1 MKKYDVAIIGCGPA
15 GMCAAIYLARCG
27 ISCCIL
33 EGSVPGGQMID
44 NGMIEN
50 YPGFKSISGSELALL
65 IMGQLKELSVPILYQ
80 KVLDIALLDN
90 KKIVST
96 AKEKIEVDYVIIAT
110 GRKPKKL
117 GVTNE
122 DILSGKGISYCAICD
137 GTLYKNKD
145 VLVIGGSD
153 SAFEAVS
160 YLSRFVSHVT
170 LIHRRDEYR
179 AKKMLIDKVKAL
191 ENVSFVVGEVEEFV
205 SEKDLLSG
213 VILKDGK
220 NIPANGAF
228 VYIGQL
234 PNTDIFKNLGI
245 LDELSYIKVDEDY
258 QTSIDGIYA
267 IGDCILKEEFQI
279 VIAMGEAAKVAL
291 GIARR

>member
-1 MKKYDVAIIGCGPA
+1 MKKYDVAIVGCGPA

-80 KVLDIALLDN
+80 KVLDIVLLDN

-122 DILSGKGISYCAICD
+122 DILSGKGVSYCAICD
-137 GTLYKNKD
+137 GTLYKDKD

-160 YLSRFVSHVT
+160 YLSRFVSRVT
-170 LIHRRDEYR
+170 LVHRRDEFR

-213 VILKDGK
+213 VLLKDGK
-220 NIPANGAF
+220 SIPANGAF

-234 PNTDIFKNLGI
+234 PNTDIFKKLGI
-245 LDELSYIKVDEDY
+245 LDDFSYIRVDENY

-267 IGDCILKEEFQI
+267 VGDCILKEEFQI

-291 GIARR
+291 AIARR